1 MDPLNII
8 SGFYPLLHY
17 FEKIVDRHR
26 KLIAIA
32 RASYPYTT
40 ACYPQRITL
49 PGALRKAYFLKP
61 GKSIILYNKLN
72 V

>member
-8 SGFYPLLHY
+8 YGFYFSLHY
-17 FEKIVDRHR
+17 FEKIVARHL

-49 PGALRKAYFLKP
+49 PGALRMAYFLNP
-61 GKSIILYNKLN
+61 DKSIILYNKLN